1 MNGSIFAY
9 SRTGSALAKAIADA
23 LPGAWRLYTVA
34 RLAEGPFQAMP
45 AGTREFYGERFA
57 RSDALIF
64 IGACGIAV
72 RAIAPFVRDKRTDPA
87 VLCVDELGRFVI
99 PLLSGHIGG
108 ANDLARVLADQIGA
122 VSVVTTATDVHR
134 RFSVDAWAARNG
146 LTIDNMQAAKA
157 VSAAILEGAVPLK
170 SDFPIATG
178 LPAGVVAGQT
188 GAVGIY
194 LTAGLHRPFG
204 TTLRL
209 IPRVLHLGIG
219 CRKGVAAQA
228 VAQAVRQVLS
238 EAGLEER
245 AVKCAASID
254 LKAREPGLLE
264 YCREA
269 GIPIRFYAA
278 ETLMAVEGSFTAS
291 EFVKKTTGA
300 DNVCE
305 RAAMVGAGRL
315 LVKKTALEGVTVA
328 VAAENWEAHFE
339 NG

>member
-9 SRTGSALAKAIADA
+9 SRAGISLARTVAEQ
-23 LPGAWRLYTVA
+23 LPGSWALYTVA
-34 RLAEGPFQAMP
+34 RLAETPAQAMP
-45 AGTREFYGERFA
+45 GDIREFYGNRFA
-57 RSDALIF
+57 QDDALIF

-108 ANDLARVLADQIGA
+108 ANDLARTLSDRIGA
-122 VSVVTTATDVHR
+122 MCVVTTATDVHK
-134 RFSVDAWAARNG
+134 RFSVDAWAARQG
-146 LTIDNMQAAKA
+146 LLIDDMRAAKA

-170 SDFPIATG
+170 SDFPIAAR
-178 LPAGVVAGQT
+178 LPAGVVPGET

-194 LTAGLHRPFG
+194 LTAGLGHPFE

-209 IPRVLHLGIG
+209 IPRVLILGIG
-219 CRKGVAAQA
+219 CRKGVSAEA
-228 VAQAVRQVLS
+228 VAQAVSRTLAD
-238 EAGLEER
+238 AGLDIR

-254 LKAREPGLLE
+254 IKREEPGLLE
-264 YCREA
+264 YCQEA
-269 GIPIRFYAA
+269 GLPIRFYPAQ
-278 ETLMAVEGSFTAS
+278 TLMEVEGDFTSS

-305 RAAMVGAGRL
+305 RAAMVEARRL
-315 LVKKTALEGVTVA
+315 LVRKTALNGVTVA

-339 NG
+339 RT

>member
-1 MNGSIFAY
+1 VNGSVFAY
-9 SRTGSALAKAIADA
+9 SRAGNALAKTVAGK
-23 LPGAWRLYTVA
+23 LPGSWRLYTVA
-34 RLAEGPFQAMP
+34 RLAEAPFQAMGEP
-45 AGTREFYGERFA
+45 VREFYGERFLE
-57 RSDALIF
+57 SDALVF

-108 ANDLARVLADQIGA
+108 ANDLARFLAEQIGA
-122 VSVVTTATDVHR
+122 AWVVTTATDVHR
-134 RFSVDAWAARNG
+134 RFSVDAWAARQG
-146 LTIDNMQAAKA
+146 LTIDDMQAAKA

-178 LPAGVVAGQT
+178 LPAGVIAGQE

-194 LTAGLHRPFG
+194 LTAGLRRPFE

-209 IPRVLHLGIG
+209 IPKVLHLGIG
-219 CRKGVAAQA
+219 CRRGVSAEA
-228 VAQAVRQVLS
+228 VAQAVEKAL
-238 EAGLEER
+238 AHGGLDIQ

-254 LKAREPGLLE
+254 IKREEPGLLA

-269 GIPIRFYAA
+269 GIPIRFYSAG
-278 ETLMAVEGSFTAS
+278 TLMAVEGDFTAS

-305 RAAMVGAGRL
+305 RAAMVEAGRL
-315 LVKKTALEGVTVA
+315 LVKKTALNGVTVA

-339 NG
+339 E